1 MQICTL
7 IGVFATMVWP
17 STLVTVCQ
25 YDCPRYTLNVHRT
38 YGSQCK
44 SEWKMTEN
52 DEDKIIAYL
61 EMRAVRNNVYFRML
75 HSDGA
80 AVAPLR
86 QQVEILDEH
95 IKNYLERNPIN
106 KING

>member
-1 MQICTL
+1 
-7 IGVFATMVWP
+7 
-17 STLVTVCQ
+17 
-25 YDCPRYTLNVHRT
+25 
-38 YGSQCK
+38 
-44 SEWKMTEN
+44 MTKN

-61 EMRAVRNNVYFRML
+61 AIRAVRNDVYFRML

-95 IKNYLERNPIN
+95 IKNYLETNQISDLL
-106 KING
+106 G

>member
-44 SEWKMTEN
+44 LEWKMTKN

-61 EMRAVRNNVYFRML
+61 AIRAVRNDVYFRML

-86 QQVEILDEH
+86 QQVEIFDEH
-95 IKNYLERNPIN
+95 IKNYLEKNQIS
-106 KING
+106 GVM

>member
-1 MQICTL
+1 
-7 IGVFATMVWP
+7 
-17 STLVTVCQ
+17 
-25 YDCPRYTLNVHRT
+25 
-38 YGSQCK
+38 
-44 SEWKMTEN
+44 MTKN

-61 EMRAVRNNVYFRML
+61 AIRAVRNDVYFRML

-95 IKNYLERNPIN
+95 IKNYLERNQIN
-106 KING
+106 EITG

>member
-25 YDCPRYTLNVHRT
+25 YDCPRYTLNVHRP

-61 EMRAVRNNVYFRML
+61 EMRALRNDVYFRML

-86 QQVEILDEH
+86 QQVEILDRQ
-95 IKNYLERNPIN
+95 IIQYLKANDISN
-106 KING
+106 LL

>member
-1 MQICTL
+1 
-7 IGVFATMVWP
+7 
-17 STLVTVCQ
+17 VTVCQ

-61 EMRAVRNNVYFRML
+61 EMRAVRNDVYFRML

-86 QQVEILDEH
+86 QQVEIFDEH
-95 IKNYLERNPIN
+95 IKNYLETNQISDLL
-106 KING
+106 G

>member
-1 MQICTL
+1 
-7 IGVFATMVWP
+7 
-17 STLVTVCQ
+17 
-25 YDCPRYTLNVHRT
+25 
-38 YGSQCK
+38 
-44 SEWKMTEN
+44 MTEN

-61 EMRAVRNNVYFRML
+61 EMRAVRNNVYFKML

-95 IKNYLERNPIN
+95 IKNYLE
-106 KING
+106 KIK

>member
-25 YDCPRYTLNVHRT
+25 YKCPSYNLHLQRP

-61 EMRAVRNNVYFRML
+61 EMRALRNDVYFRML

-86 QQVEILDEH
+86 QQVEILDRQ
-95 IKNYLERNPIN
+95 IIQYLKANEISNLL
-106 KING
+106 

>member
-1 MQICTL
+1 
-7 IGVFATMVWP
+7 
-17 STLVTVCQ
+17 
-25 YDCPRYTLNVHRT
+25 
-38 YGSQCK
+38 
-44 SEWKMTEN
+44 MTEN

-61 EMRAVRNNVYFRML
+61 EIRAVRNNVYFKML

-95 IKNYLERNPIN
+95 IKNYLETNQISDLL
-106 KING
+106 G

>member
-7 IGVFATMVWP
+7 IGIFATMVWP

-44 SEWKMTEN
+44 LEWKMTKN

-61 EMRAVRNNVYFRML
+61 AIRAVRNDVYFRML

-80 AVAPLR
+80 VVAPLR
-86 QQVEILDEH
+86 QQVEIFDEH
-95 IKNYLERNPIN
+95 IKNYLEKNQIS
-106 KING
+106 GVM

>member
-1 MQICTL
+1 
-7 IGVFATMVWP
+7 
-17 STLVTVCQ
+17 
-25 YDCPRYTLNVHRT
+25 
-38 YGSQCK
+38 
-44 SEWKMTEN
+44 MTKN

-61 EMRAVRNNVYFRML
+61 AIRAVRNDVYFRML

-95 IKNYLERNPIN
+95 IKNYLEKNQIS
-106 KING
+106 GVM